1 MITTVDEFL
10 AQGYRREVIDHTAL
24 TASDLAAMTRLLA
37 KTDMKARLAALQDIP
52 DQRCHISMIYRG
64 LLTRALAQA

>member
-1 MITTVDEFL
+1 
-10 AQGYRREVIDHTAL
+10 
-24 TASDLAAMTRLLA
+24 MTRLLP
-37 KTDMKARLAALQDIP
+37 KPDMKARLKALEGIP